1 MRTRRDGRCVPN
13 VVLTLSLALNVA
25 VLAAVLFGMI
35 TGRAWVAEAYGPP
48 SPARAILQSIYGAI
62 LLVSL
67 WLLAARDVRAASALL
82 LVQVLYKCTTPWTVR
97 SLRNPVVL
105 SNLAIA
111 VVHSVTL
118 WSVRSSR

>member
-1 MRTRRDGRCVPN
+1 MGCCVSN
-13 VVLTLSLALNVA
+13 GVLTISLLLNVA

-35 TGRAWVAEAYGPP
+35 TDRAWVDEAYGAR

-62 LLVSL
+62 MLVSL
-67 WLLAARDVRAASALL
+67 WLLCAPDARAASSLL
-82 LVQVLYKCTTPWTVR
+82 LVQVLYKLTTPWTVR

-111 VVHSVTL
+111 LVHSSTL
-118 WSVRSSR
+118 WRLRSAS